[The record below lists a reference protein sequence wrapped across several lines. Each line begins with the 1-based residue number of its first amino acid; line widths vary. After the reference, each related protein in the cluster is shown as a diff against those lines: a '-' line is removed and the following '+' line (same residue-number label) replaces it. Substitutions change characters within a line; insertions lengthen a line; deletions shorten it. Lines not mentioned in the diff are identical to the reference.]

1 MAEADL
7 DKLMGHLTGAS
18 FQDTFFTWCSEHCAE
33 FSGYE
38 PGCEHRHA
46 WRSLHSDFSELFDKL
61 MDEFLQE
68 VGWEK
73 GYVMELCSGAEG
85 GGAEFVTTLVESME
99 RVRWS
104 CFPGL
109 SRVPQLANPPAPNRI
124 LMSKRFSPTAHNKM
138 ASLTPAQELEAAQVL
153 QAAARHQLYV
163 QDFGPVSVVAEG
175 IDSDYVAQHINPLL
189 EEGLEVLPDVD
200 PVPPGVRSTAADVWT
215 TGSSAASR
223 LNGV

>member
-18 FQDTFFTWCSEHCAE
+18 FQNTFFTWCSEHCAE

-99 RVRWS
+99 YESFCEMMKRVHQMTS
-104 CFPGL
+104 AKGAAKKGPEDFQK
-109 SRVPQLANPPAPNRI
+109 VAP
-124 LMSKRFSPTAHNKM
+124 
-138 ASLTPAQELEAAQVL
+138 V
-153 QAAARHQLYV
+153 
-163 QDFGPVSVVAEG
+163 D
-175 IDSDYVAQHINPLL
+175 
-189 EEGLEVLPDVD
+189 EE
-200 PVPPGVRSTAADVWT
+200 
-215 TGSSAASR
+215 
-223 LNGV
+223 